1 MAMKQLPI
9 LVLGLLGLAC
19 AGNPAAAHDHTKKQF
34 ERQRAL
40 AIAQAKA
47 QSEPAPREELGAKTC
62 RLRIGLTLD
71 DAPQPGAGLIR
82 ITNLATGK
90 AIAFFDEIQREANWY
105 AVGGSVT
112 PVVPQGKLRIEAFFG
127 LESDLVTREIDLS
140 GQVKHS
146 LTIALKRFY
155 TPAERK
161 LIAGNTH
168 LHLMKLTHAE
178 AVRYLETVPRADGLD
193 LVFLSHLKRV
203 PEDVDYISN
212 LFTDGDLGR
221 LSKSGVLFGNG
232 EEHRHNFGPGA
243 EGYGHVMFLNLQRLV
258 EPVSIGPGIM
268 KSGTDGRPLQRGIM
282 EARGQEAT
290 VIWCHNQFGH
300 EDLPN
305 WIAGVLDAQN
315 IYDGNPHGTYDDTYY
330 RYLNLGMKVPFS
342 TGTDWFIYDFSRV
355 YLPLEGEL
363 TARRWLLELARGR
376 SYNTNGPFLE
386 LTAGGK
392 QIGDTIAAKTGDEL
406 KISARAFGRAD
417 FHGLELIHNGKIIEH
432 VHCDKEG
439 GHYNADLQFTLNIE
453 EPGWIAARI
462 PLEAGQNE
470 FGKPLFAHT
479 SPIYIELAGRSIFHP
494 KVARDLIAEMEKS
507 IEAIKTQG
515 KFADDIEEETVI
527 GVYRE
532 GIAAIQ
538 KRMEQN
544 AAKVIGK

>member
-1 MAMKQLPI
+1 MKPALF
-9 LVLGLLGLAC
+9 LALALFGFAC
-19 AGNPAAAHDHTKKQF
+19 ARNAVVAHDHTKKQF
-34 ERQRAL
+34 EQQRAIAL
-40 AIAQAKA
+40 AQAKA
-47 QSEPAPREELGAKTC
+47 QSEPAPEPAAAETC
-62 RLRIGLTLD
+62 RLTIELTFD
-71 DAPQPGAGLIR
+71 NAPQPIAGLLR
-82 ITNLATGK
+82 VTNLATGK
-90 AIAFFDEIQREANWY
+90 AIVFADEIQREANWH
-105 AVGGSVT
+105 AVAGPMALVL
-112 PVVPQGKLRIEAFFG
+112 PRGKLKIEALYG
-127 LESDLVTREIDLS
+127 LETSLVTREIDLACKEKES
-140 GQVKHS
+140 IK
-146 LTIALKRFY
+146 IDLKRFY
-155 TPAERK
+155 KPADRR

-232 EEHRHNFGPGA
+232 EEHRHNFGPGG

-268 KSGTDGRPLQRGIM
+268 KSGTDGRPLQRGIK
-282 EARGQEAT
+282 EARAQEAT

-305 WIAGVLDAQN
+305 WIACVLDAQN
-315 IYDGNPHGTYDDTYY
+315 IYDGNPHGTYADTYY

-355 YLPLEGEL
+355 YVPLEGEL

-376 SYNTNGPFLE
+376 SYITNGPFLE

-392 QIGDTIAAKTGDEL
+392 QIGDTIAARPNDEL
-406 KISARAFGRAD
+406 KITARALGRAD

-432 VHCDKEG
+432 VHCDEQA
-439 GHYNADLQFTLNIE
+439 GHRVAELDYALKVT

-479 SPIYIELAGRSIFHP
+479 SPIYIELDGQRIFQP
-494 KVARDLIAEMEKS
+494 EVAQGLIAEMEKS
-507 IEAIKTQG
+507 IEAIKAQG
-515 KFADDIEEETVI
+515 RFADAAEENAVISVYHDGVASLRKRIEE
-527 GVYRE
+527 
-532 GIAAIQ
+532 
-538 KRMEQN
+538 N
-544 AAKVIGK
+544 AR

>member
-1 MAMKQLPI
+1 MTARRLGSAFLVGQL
-9 LVLGLLGLAC
+9 LLGWLIQAS
-19 AGNPAAAHDHTKKQF
+19 PAHDHTKQQF

-40 AIAQAKA
+40 AQAA
-47 QSEPAPREELGAKTC
+47 AAVQAEAAPRGAAGEKSC
-62 RLRIGLTLD
+62 RLTIELTLD
-71 DAPQPGAGLIR
+71 DAPQAVAGLVR

-90 AIAFFDEIQREANWY
+90 AIAFTDEIQREVNWH
-105 AVGGSVT
+105 AVASPVT
-112 PVVPQGKLRIEAFFG
+112 LVVPRGKLKIEAMFG
-127 LESDLVTREIDLS
+127 LESILVTREIDLS
-140 GQVKHS
+140 AKEQQSIK
-146 LTIALKRFY
+146 IELKRFY
-155 TPAERK
+155 KPADRK
-161 LIAGNTH
+161 LVAGNTH

-193 LVFLSHLKRV
+193 LVFLSHLKRT

-221 LSKSGVLFGNG
+221 LSKGGVLFGNG
-232 EEHRHNFGPGA
+232 EEHRHNFGPQA

-268 KSGTDGRPLQRGIM
+268 KTGTDGRPLQRGIR

-315 IYDGNPHGTYDDTYY
+315 IYDGNPHGTYADTYY
-330 RYLNLGMKVPFS
+330 RYLNLGLKVPFS

-363 TARRWLLELARGR
+363 TARRWLLELAHGR
-376 SYNTNGPFLE
+376 SYITNGPFLE

-392 QIGDTIAAKTGDEL
+392 QIGDVVAAKSGDEL
-406 KISARAFGRAD
+406 AITARALGRSD
-417 FHGLELIHNGKIIEH
+417 FRGLELIHNGEVIHKAAAAQA
-432 VHCDKEG
+432 D
-439 GHYNADLQFTLNIE
+439 GHFTADLEFRLKLT

-470 FGKPLFAHT
+470 FAKPLFAHT
-479 SPIYIELAGRSIFHP
+479 SPIYIELEGQRIFRP
-494 KVARDLIAEMEKS
+494 EVARGMIAEMEKS
-507 IEAIKTQG
+507 IEAIKTEG
-515 KFADDIEEETVI
+515 KFADAAEEEAVLS
-527 GVYRE
+527 VYRE
-532 GIAAIQ
+532 GIAAMQ
-538 KRMEQN
+538 KRI
-544 AAKVIGK
+544 KDSR